1 MSIKRSF
8 ERHNEEMKVHCSTA
22 CGLQFVVGR
31 TFERE
36 RRYDDV
42 EVRTL
47 RGSTIGSSRD
57 TEYLERMIKIRTV
70 YEARWVNVV
79 SYQSCII

>member
-1 MSIKRSF
+1 MSITRSF
-8 ERHNEEMKVHCSTA
+8 ECHSEEMKVHCSTA

-42 EVRTL
+42 EVRHPG
-47 RGSTIGSSRD
+47 GSTIRSSRD

>member
-1 MSIKRSF
+1 MSITRSF
-8 ERHNEEMKVHCSTA
+8 DRHNEEMKVHCSTA

-79 SYQSCII
+79 GYQSCII